1 MKPTDQIYPFF
12 EWNEPGFGDSITVI
26 DRDGGKQWFPFNRGM
41 DLRTYL
47 AGQAMQGLYTGIS
60 SSPEMYEAMQEGAKS
75 NGYPNPA
82 SYIAWQSVLMADA
95 LIVELN
101 KEQK

>member
-12 EWNEPGFGDSITVI
+12 DFNVSGYGDAIGIEDVNG
-26 DRDGGKQWFPFNRGM
+26 RRQLFPFNRGM

-47 AGQAMQGLYTGIS
+47 AGQAMQGLL
-60 SSPEMYEAMQEGAKS
+60 S
-75 NGYPNPA
+75 NDRHELSTPTYLA
-82 SYIAWQSVLMADA
+82 EVSVKYADA

-101 KEQK
+101 K